1 MNNVGVYVAN
11 LSHLIYVNEILKTIE
26 ESAKV
31 RGTGI
36 AKRKPE
42 YIESKILE
50 GKAIIALENGIFV
63 GFCYIETWGD
73 KKFVANS
80 GLIVRPEYRGQG
92 VAKNIKEA
100 AFKLSRER
108 YPDAKIFGLTTALA
122 VMKINTELG
131 YRPVT
136 FSELTDDD
144 QFWKGCQ
151 SCVNYD
157 ILQRTERKHC
167 LCTGMLYDPVWEKEK
182 EAELTPEEKE
192 KREHSLQVYDRWFKF
207 KEHVLSGLHKS
218 RKNKKLNGES
228 TKKKIKIS
236 LFK

>member
-1 MNNVGVYVAN
+1 MNDVRVYVAN
-11 LSHLIYVNEILKTIE
+11 LGHLNYVNEILKTIE

-63 GFCYIETWGD
+63 GFCYIESWGE

-136 FSELTDDD
+136 FSELTDDEE
-144 QFWKGCQ
+144 FWKGCQ

-157 ILQRTERKHC
+157 ILQRTGRKHC
-167 LCTGMLYDPVWEKEK
+167 LCTGMLYDPAWEKEK
-182 EAELTPEEKE
+182 EAELTQEEKE
-192 KREHSLQVYDRWFKF
+192 KRDHSLQVYDRWFKF
-207 KEHVLSGLHKS
+207 KEHVLFGLHKS
-218 RKNKKLNGES
+218 KKEKKNTDDKSKKRM
-228 TKKKIKIS
+228 IIS